1 MSTLSSCKLQL
12 GVVSDTPSLLHAFP
26 VVLAVA
32 GVWMGKGVVSA
43 RLSLGRDLLSHWL
56 QGFHDS
62 LAVFGTL
69 CWGEG

>member
-1 MSTLSSCKLQL
+1 
-12 GVVSDTPSLLHAFP
+12 
-26 VVLAVA
+26 
-32 GVWMGKGVVSA
+32 MGKGVVSA